1 MKFIFSWRLWTLIV
15 LAFGAPGVRADTP
28 IVTFNVSVSTNQ
40 IDLNNSITYTFNLT
54 NNVGINL
61 QNVVITNTFSGPV
74 IATNVYLPQGGA
86 YYSTNST
93 NTIYFTLGTLNY
105 LTNNIQLTLTVVP
118 QALGPLTNS
127 IVLTC
132 FGTNV
137 TTTNLITQ
145 LINAQADLSVAI
157 TGFTPSAYVNDW
169 LTYGITVSNAGPENV
184 SSVVLQNLLPPGLK
198 VLSITPTNPVPT
210 IDTNNVMSFSLGTLN
225 SGSSQ
230 HFQLTFQPTNS
241 NIYQLGVGVGAL
253 GLVDPNTN
261 NNTLY
266 TNLFIFN
273 YPSTLLVAVTN
284 SPQIYNPQNNL
295 VEQSVLV
302 TNGGTNFAPSVRVIV
317 TGLTNRL
324 YNASGTNNGN
334 PFVTSPARLNTNQSV
349 SLLFQ
354 YYVANRSAF
363 AFTNGQ
369 LHAYAVAPPILTP
382 PAATGT
388 GTNLNFTRI
397 ARLNNGSML
406 VEFPTL
412 LGSNYTIVYADNVL
426 FSNAL
431 MAQPVIT
438 APANRIQWVDY
449 GPPGTATH
457 PTNAPQRYYRVF
469 LTP

>member
-15 LAFGAPGVRADTP
+15 LAFGALSVRADTP

-54 NNVGINL
+54 NNVGINV
-61 QNVVITNTFSGPV
+61 QNVVITNTFSGPI
-74 IATNVYLPQGGA
+74 IATNATSPQGSV
-86 YYSTNST
+86 YYATNST
-93 NTIYFTLGTLNY
+93 NTIYFTLGTLSY

-169 LTYGITVSNAGPENV
+169 LTYGITVSNAGPDSV

-198 VLSITPTNPVPT
+198 LLSITPTNPVPT

-230 HFQLTFQPTNS
+230 QFRLTFQPTNS

-273 YPSTLLVAVTN
+273 YPSTALVVVTN
-284 SPQIYNPQNNL
+284 SPQKLNPQNGL
-295 VEQSVLV
+295 LEQSILV
-302 TNGGTNFAPSVRVIV
+302 TNAGPGSASAVRVV
-317 TGLTNRL
+317 VSGLTNRL
-324 YNASGTNNGN
+324 FNATGTNNGN
-334 PFVTSPARLNTNQSV
+334 PFVTSPAALAVNQKV
-349 SLLFQ
+349 SLLLQ
-354 YYVANRSAF
+354 YYSVSRSVF
-363 AFTNGQ
+363 AFSNSQ
-369 LHAYAVAPPILTP
+369 LQAEAVVMPALTP
-382 PAATGT
+382 PAAASTSA
-388 GTNLNFTRI
+388 TNNAYILRQ
-397 ARLNNGSML
+397 ANGNIMI
-406 VEFPTL
+406 EFPAVAGT
-412 LGSNYTIVYADNVL
+412 NYTIVYADNVL
-426 FSNAL
+426 FSNAQMIL
-431 MAQPVIT
+431 PSIK
-438 APANRIQWVDY
+438 APANWVQWVDY
-449 GPPGTATH
+449 GPPATATH
-457 PTNAPQRYYRVF
+457 PTNTPQRYYRVF
-469 LTP
+469 LNP